1 MCFSNKQRERY
12 SFCLPYGGMFMII
25 NKKREQEMLKKLFAI
40 ICTVSL
46 LGACASK
53 QQGADLYGNASGGW
67 KDDVNIADL
76 QPTSTTED
84 FADEVN
90 AVVYFAFDS
99 AVLNDEAKE
108 YLTEQATWLKD
119 NPRALIVIEG
129 RCDERGTREYNL
141 ALGERRANAA
151 ASYLIA
157 KGVAKNR
164 IKTISY
170 GAEKPVVSGSTEE
183 AYAKNRNATTV
194 AY

>member
-1 MCFSNKQRERY
+1 
-12 SFCLPYGGMFMII
+12 MF
-25 NKKREQEMLKKLFAI
+25 KKLFAI

-53 QQGADLYGNASGGW
+53 QQGADLYGNAAGGW
-67 KDDVNIADL
+67 REDVNIADL
-76 QPTSTTED
+76 QPTSTTEE
-84 FADEVN
+84 FAEEVN
-90 AVVYFAFDS
+90 AVVYFAFNS
-99 AVLNDEAKE
+99 AALSDEAKD
-108 YLTEQATWLKD
+108 YLNEQATWLND
-119 NPRALIVIEG
+119 NPRALIVVEG

-157 KGVAKNR
+157 KGIAKNR

-170 GAEKPVVSGSTEE
+170 GAERPVVSGSTEE